1 MGEAGETRERKR
13 RILYNA
19 VVESSDGEGRI
30 TSVRLFSSNERAR
43 AYIRSQGKRRNE
55 ARFLVLR
62 TDVRDERHSVPEGEE
77 PLWIVLMSD
86 GPVPKTLS
94 VFSSEVDAATH
105 EIRLRQTNVKHAK
118 GITSVASWPCVV
130 DDEGE
135 DPFSGTSC
143 IARRRDR
150 PG

>member
-1 MGEAGETRERKR
+1 VKEGLSVGEAGEVRERKR

-19 VVESSDGEGRI
+19 VVESNDEEGRI
-30 TSVRLFSSNERAR
+30 ASVRLFSSNERAK
-43 AYIRSQGKRRNE
+43 AYVRSQGKRKKS

-62 TDVRDERHSVPEGEE
+62 TDLRDGTQESGEGED

-94 VFSSEVDAATH
+94 VFLSEVNAATH
-105 EIRLRQTNVKHAK
+105 EIRLRQTNVKSAK

-130 DDEGE
+130 DDDGDSLSPGE
-135 DPFSGTSC
+135 S
-143 IARRRDR
+143 
-150 PG
+150 